1 MSHALMYHGG
11 FEANFGRMK
20 AGDSTFVGS
29 DGSERA
35 IAEWPDE
42 VDGLRV
48 GYMEKPGKR
57 FVAVRVMDD
66 DADVMLEQELLI
78 DAPTHMGYGK
88 RFSPEPTLIEDEVAK
103 HLLRDI
109 IERNPGQRA
118 ELTAIRDRMPW
129 GKK

>member
-1 MSHALMYHGG
+1 
-11 FEANFGRMK
+11 
-20 AGDSTFVGS
+20 
-29 DGSERA
+29 
-35 IAEWPDE
+35 
-42 VDGLRV
+42 
-48 GYMEKPGKR
+48 
-57 FVAVRVMDD
+57 MDD